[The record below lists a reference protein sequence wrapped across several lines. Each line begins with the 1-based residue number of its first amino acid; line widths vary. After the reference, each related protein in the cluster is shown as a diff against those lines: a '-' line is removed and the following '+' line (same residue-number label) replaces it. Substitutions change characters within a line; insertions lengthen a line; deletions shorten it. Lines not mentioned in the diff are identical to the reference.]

1 MKYRALY
8 SVTLL
13 ALVSACSSV
22 PDRNVA
28 LESARSQ
35 FNVAR
40 NDPQVSSQAPAELKR
55 AGEALRDADQA
66 RSSGESTVNVD
77 HLAYLTSQRVVIARE
92 TAASRASQAITASA
106 AAERDRLRLDAR
118 TNEVNAAQQQL
129 AVSERNNAQK
139 AADLALAEQSN
150 AQKTAD
156 LAAAEANA
164 ARSNAR
170 IERRD
175 QRVNDLEAQLREL
188 NAVKTERGMVVTLGD
203 VLFDT
208 GKAELLPDG
217 GKNVAKLAE
226 FFRRYPDRTATIDG
240 HTDSVGNA
248 NANFTL
254 SERRASAVVSALISQ
269 GVAANRLTMRG
280 HGAAMP
286 AADNGTPAG
295 RQMNRRVEVVFANSG
310 M

>member
-1 MKYRALY
+1 MKYRAVY

-13 ALVSACSSV
+13 ALVAACSSV
-22 PDRNVA
+22 PERNTA

-35 FNVAR
+35 FNEAR
-40 NDPQVSSQAPAELKR
+40 NDAQITSQAPDELKR
-55 AGEALRDADQA
+55 AGEALRTTDQA
-66 RSSGESTVNVD
+66 RSNGESTANID
-77 HLAYLTSQRVVIARE
+77 HLAYLTSQRVAIARE
-92 TAASRASQAITASA
+92 TAASRASQAVTASA

-118 TNEVNAAQQQL
+118 TNEVNVAQQQL
-129 AVSERNNAQK
+129 AVSEQN
-139 AADLALAEQSN
+139 N

-164 ARSNAR
+164 VRSQARVAR
-170 IERRD
+170 QD
-175 QRVNDLEAQLREL
+175 QRVGDLEAQVEAQLREL

-203 VLFDT
+203 VLFNS

-217 GKNVAKLAE
+217 GKNIAKLAE
-226 FFRRYPDRTATIDG
+226 FFRRYPERSATIDG
-240 HTDSVGNA
+240 YTDSVGDA
-248 NANFTL
+248 KSNFTL
-254 SERRASAVVSALISQ
+254 SERRANAVMSALINQ

-280 HGAAMP
+280 HGAEKP
-286 AADNGTPAG
+286 TADNGTPAG

>member
-22 PDRNVA
+22 PDRNTA

-35 FNVAR
+35 FNIAR
-40 NDPQVSSQAPAELKR
+40 NDAQVTSQAPDELKR
-55 AGEALRDADQA
+55 AGEALRVADQA
-66 RSSGESTVNVD
+66 RGNGESTANID
-77 HLAYLTSQRVVIARE
+77 HLAYLTSQRVMIAQE
-92 TAASRASQAITASA
+92 TAASRASQAVTASA

-118 TNEVNAAQQQL
+118 TIEVNAAQRQL
-129 AVSERNNAQK
+129 AVSEQN
-139 AADLALAEQSN
+139 N

-156 LAAAEANA
+156 LAAAEASA
-164 ARSNAR
+164 ARSQAR
-170 IERRD
+170 VERGD

-217 GKNVAKLAE
+217 GKNIAKLAE
-226 FFRRYPDRTATIDG
+226 FFRRYPDRTATVDG
-240 HTDSVGNA
+240 YTDSVGNA

-254 SERRASAVVSALISQ
+254 SERRANAVMSALINQ

-280 HGAAMP
+280 HGAEMP
-286 AADNGTPAG
+286 TADNATPAG

>member
-1 MKYRALY
+1 MKYRAVY

-13 ALVSACSSV
+13 ALVAACSSV
-22 PDRNVA
+22 PERNTA

-35 FNVAR
+35 FNEAR
-40 NDPQVSSQAPAELKR
+40 NDAQITSQAPDELKR
-55 AGEALRDADQA
+55 AGEALRTTDQA
-66 RSSGESTVNVD
+66 RSNGESTANID

-92 TAASRASQAITASA
+92 TAASRAAQAVTASA

-118 TNEVNAAQQQL
+118 TNEVNVAQQQL
-129 AVSERNNAQK
+129 AVSEQN
-139 AADLALAEQSN
+139 N

-164 ARSNAR
+164 VRSQARVAR
-170 IERRD
+170 QD
-175 QRVNDLEAQLREL
+175 QRVDDLEAQVGAQLREL

-203 VLFDT
+203 VLFNS

-217 GKNVAKLAE
+217 GKNIAKLAE

-240 HTDSVGNA
+240 YTDSVGNA

-254 SERRASAVVSALISQ
+254 SERRANAVMSALVNQ

-280 HGAAMP
+280 HGAEKP
-286 AADNGTPAG
+286 TADNGTPAG